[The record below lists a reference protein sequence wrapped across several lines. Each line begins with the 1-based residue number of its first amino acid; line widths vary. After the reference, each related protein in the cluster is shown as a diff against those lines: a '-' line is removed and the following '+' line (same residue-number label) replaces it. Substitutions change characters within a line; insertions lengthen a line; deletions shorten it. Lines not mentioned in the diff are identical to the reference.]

1 MTHALITQ
9 LPQLVKERQD
19 TMTTIGIIPC
29 VLSVTILWMCGIFA
43 DLLSTENGNPEPCFF
58 THETVFTVPANRQ
71 RLRLGVCEQVD
82 LTAPALAKWT
92 VTGGGFVSQ
101 ETAVKTRYSAPSK
114 ASGTVTITAVIG
126 NRSCSVVFTVVI
138 PDGVTMKAVAPFYH
152 AYGLPS
158 AGFVGT
164 NIVLTPADVSFKK
177 IMVVEG
183 IATGK
188 GTGVFTSIN
197 GLVHP
202 FGTPYHVIDGNIV
215 NGSDEVSSTGRTP
228 PNGTNYTGTFE
239 WNIPWSYNCPGPYI
253 PMFNVLHHVVSDA
266 AGKTTITKATASA
279 TTNRNDPSVSF

>member
-1 MTHALITQ
+1 
-9 LPQLVKERQD
+9 
-19 TMTTIGIIPC
+19 
-29 VLSVTILWMCGIFA
+29 
-43 DLLSTENGNPEPCFF
+43 
-58 THETVFTVPANRQ
+58 
-71 RLRLGVCEQVD
+71 
-82 LTAPALAKWT
+82 
-92 VTGGGFVSQ
+92 
-101 ETAVKTRYSAPSK
+101 
-114 ASGTVTITAVIG
+114 
-126 NRSCSVVFTVVI
+126 
-138 PDGVTMKAVAPFYH
+138 MKAVAPFYH

-197 GLVHP
+197 GIVHP

-215 NGSDEVSSTGRTP
+215 NGSDQVSSTGRTP
-228 PNGTNYTGTFE
+228 PNGTDYTGTFE

-279 TTNRNDPSVSF
+279 TINRNDPSVSF